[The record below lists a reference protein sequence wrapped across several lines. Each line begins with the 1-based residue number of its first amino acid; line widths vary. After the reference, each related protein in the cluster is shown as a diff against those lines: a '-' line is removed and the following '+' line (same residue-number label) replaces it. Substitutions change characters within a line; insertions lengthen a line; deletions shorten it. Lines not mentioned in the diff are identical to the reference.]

1 LLALN
6 TTKSLSVAGELGAYP
21 AISSRKHRRPYSSK
35 SMRCRYWRSG
45 ILGSQALSHH
55 AEYREPG
62 MTTDTPF
69 GGLVKQ
75 RRIALGMSQAGLAD
89 LVGRSASAIRSWE
102 RGSSTPTDEAVI
114 RSLGAVLGIEEG
126 DLRSTVGM
134 PAEVV
139 PEDLEEIGGRGL
151 RAFAEAGVQASD
163 GPVDAPV
170 LEPSDGEI
178 TNEAGE
184 RDAVVDGGDESVP
197 VTDEISWDDVAASV
211 ASGSE
216 PATPAGDGEVNEEE
230 ADRAEVG
237 DVPEEVETPDV
248 EDVLEASGST
258 PESTDEEI
266 PGDNGDEPEGAE
278 PEVDLRDPESDRGL
292 LSVPSSGADRPRTEG
307 PLVSTQPSATFVA
320 SASAAASRTAMM
332 SVRETPSPPVV
343 PSYLDDPDQ
352 MMTYWIRTAL
362 TVAFTM
368 FLLVILF
375 WALGNLGDSIGEV
388 WDLFKAG
395 A

>member
-1 LLALN
+1 
-6 TTKSLSVAGELGAYP
+6 
-21 AISSRKHRRPYSSK
+21 
-35 SMRCRYWRSG
+35 
-45 ILGSQALSHH
+45 
-55 AEYREPG
+55 

-69 GGLVKQ
+69 GELVKQ

-114 RSLGAVLGIEEG
+114 RSLAAILGIEEG
-126 DLRSTVGM
+126 GLRSTVGM

-151 RAFAEAGVQASD
+151 GAFAEAGAQASH
-163 GPVDAPV
+163 GPVDGPV
-170 LEPSDGEI
+170 LEPTDGEG
-178 TNEAGE
+178 TNEAVEG
-184 RDAVVDGGDESVP
+184 DAVVDGGDESVP
-197 VTDEISWDDVAASV
+197 VTDEISWDDVAALV

-216 PATPAGDGEVNEEE
+216 RATPAGDGEVNEEE
-230 ADRAEVG
+230 ADREEG
-237 DVPEEVETPDV
+237 GNVPEEVEAPDV
-248 EDVLEASGST
+248 DDVLEAGGST
-258 PESTDEEI
+258 PEFTDEEI
-266 PGDNGDEPEGAE
+266 PGDNGGEPEGALLEGALLEGVEPEGAELEGAELEGAEREGAE
-278 PEVDLRDPESDRGL
+278 PEVDLRDPEPDRGL
-292 LSVPSSGADRPRTEG
+292 LSVRSSGADRPRTEG